1 MHRCIARPYVKKKI
15 DNPLPQKTTTKDNL
29 LHKMRK
35 KKRRKK
41 LWKVRLGNLQS
52 QKEGAVLE
60 STR

>member
-1 MHRCIARPYVKKKI
+1 MSKKKI